1 MKLYRPGKIL
11 GIEQRTWLWYFIA
24 SFVVV
29 PLLVFGVDLFIGH
42 ESKTADAVQK
52 KIDARVAEL
61 KATTQTDGKKT
72 VR

>member
-11 GIEQRTWLWYFIA
+11 GIEQRTWLWYCIA
-24 SFVVV
+24 LLLVV
-29 PLLVFGVDLFIGH
+29 PLLVFGVNSLIEY

-52 KIDARVAEL
+52 KIDVRIAEV
-61 KATTQTDGKKT
+61 KASTQADTKNS